1 MKYNSIAQIKNIVT
15 ESFNNNIFRR
25 FFQSRLNRT
34 CKKYYV
40 TKKKKNKI
48 LYLIY

>member
-1 MKYNSIAQIKNIVT
+1 MKYNSIAQIKSIVT
-15 ESFNNNIFRR
+15 KSFNNNIFRR

-40 TKKKKNKI
+40 TKKKKTIKFYI
-48 LYLIY
+48 